1 MGAVHFSIDTGLVR
15 FFQDRLPIAT
25 FVETG
30 TYRGDSLERVRPFFA
45 HLYSVE
51 SSPRF
56 FHEAAA
62 RFAGEPAVDIR
73 QGDSADFLAE
83 LSETLRGMPTL
94 FWLDAH
100 WCQDEGTA
108 GEGSQCPLIREL
120 NAIGALHPESVVL
133 VDDFRFFLSPPN
145 APHDISQW
153 PSLEEVL
160 PALAALSAAHLL
172 MVVNDVGVLYPAAL
186 RNAMRN
192 YARENGV
199 DWLRILHESRE
210 YETILQQAR
219 QKDERLQEKDQAIQ
233 EKEGEIF
240 RLSNALDQSRKEV
253 AGLRRQME
261 TDAARWTGQ
270 LQTLEAV
277 AAERAE
283 ALSRMSESVV
293 ALRAAHEAEMERSEG
308 RFAAQQ
314 ERMAELEA
322 QNAELNR
329 VIAGQ
334 AEVIHQFRNQQLVRR
349 SREWVGR
356 KFRHGRKRL
365 FHHRERFRAFLRPR
379 LGSLEQHP
387 PRPLAVPERYHRIP
401 RRRDWPTISL
411 VTPSY
416 QQADFIRRTLN
427 SVLDQNY
434 PALEYVIQDGGS
446 TDGTVEILRE
456 YDDRLFR
463 WASAPD
469 GGQTN
474 AINQGFVGTSGELM
488 AWLNS
493 DDRLLP
499 GALHYIADYFRRQPE
514 VDAIYGHRVL
524 IDEADREIG
533 RWVLPPHDNKVLTW
547 ADYVPQETLFWRR
560 RLWEKVGSQVDEAFT
575 FAMDWDL
582 LLRFQAAGARIVRV
596 PRFLGAFRVH
606 TRQKTSAD
614 ITQTGWAEM
623 ARLRE
628 RCHGRPVSD
637 REIFLHIR
645 NYLVRHIVL
654 TKLFRAGL
662 LRY

>member
-1 MGAVHFSIDTGLVR
+1 MGAVHFSIDADLVR
-15 FFQDRLPIAT
+15 FFRERLPLAA

-30 TYRGDSLERVRPFFA
+30 TYRGDSLERVRPFFERL
-45 HLYSVE
+45 HSVE

-62 RFAGEPAVDIR
+62 RFAGDPAVDIR
-73 QGDSADFLAE
+73 QGDSAEYLTD
-83 LSETLRGMPTL
+83 LSKSLREIPTL

-108 GEGSQCPLIREL
+108 GEGSQCPLVREL

-153 PSLEEVL
+153 PGLEDVL
-160 PALAALSAAHLL
+160 PALAALSPDHRL

-186 RNAMRN
+186 RDAMRD
-192 YARENGV
+192 YARETGV

-210 YETILQQAR
+210 YEILLQQAR
-219 QKDERLQEKDQAIQ
+219 EKDERLGEKDQAIQ
-233 EKEGEIF
+233 EKEGEIG
-240 RLSNALDQSRKEV
+240 RLAEALTQSRRD
-253 AGLRRQME
+253 AAALRDQMAS
-261 TDAARWTGQ
+261 DAARWKEQ
-270 LQTLEAV
+270 VQILETV

-283 ALSRMSESVV
+283 ALSRMSESV
-293 ALRAAHEAEMERSEG
+293 AELRAAHAAEMERSEA
-308 RFAAQQ
+308 RFAAQ
-314 ERMAELEA
+314 RDRIAELEA
-322 QNAELNR
+322 RNAELNG
-329 VIAGQ
+329 VAAGQ
-334 AEVIHQFRNQQLVRR
+334 AAIIHQLRNRQLASRC
-349 SREWVGR
+349 REWGVR
-356 KFRHGRKRL
+356 KFRRARERL
-365 FHHRERFRAFLRPR
+365 FHQRERFRSFWRPR

-387 PRPLAVPERYHRIP
+387 PRPLALPERYHRIP
-401 RRRDWPTISL
+401 RRADWPTISL

-416 QQADFIRRTLN
+416 QQADFIRRTLD
-427 SVLDQNY
+427 SVLDQKY
-434 PALEYVIQDGGS
+434 PALEYVVQDGGS
-446 TDGTVEILRE
+446 TDGTAEILRE

-463 WASAPD
+463 WASGPD

-474 AINQGFVGTSGELM
+474 AINRGFAGTGGEIM

-493 DDRLLP
+493 DDLLLP
-499 GALHYIADYFRRQPE
+499 GALHHVADYFRRHPG
-514 VDAIYGHRVL
+514 VDAVYGHRVL
-524 IDEADREIG
+524 IDESDREIG
-533 RWVLPPHDNKVLTW
+533 RWVLPPHDEKVLTW

-560 RLWEKVGSQVDEAFT
+560 RLWEKVGSRVDEAFT

-582 LLRFQAAGARIVRV
+582 LLRFQAAEARIVRL

-614 ITQTGWAEM
+614 ITETGWSEM

-628 RCHGRPVSD
+628 RCHGRSVSD
-637 REIFLHIR
+637 REIFFHIR
-645 NYLVRHIVL
+645 NYLVRHVVL

>member
-1 MGAVHFSIDTGLVR
+1 MGAVHFSIDTDLVR
-15 FFQDRLPIAT
+15 FFRDRLPIAT

-30 TYRGDSLERVRPFFA
+30 TYRGDSLERVRPFFEY
-45 HLYSVE
+45 LYSVE

-56 FHEAAA
+56 YHEAAA
-62 RFAGEPAVDIR
+62 RFAADPAVDIR
-73 QGDSADFLAE
+73 QGDSADFLAA
-83 LSETLRGMPTL
+83 LSDRLRGMPTL

-120 NAIGALHPESVVL
+120 KAIGALHPQSVVL

-145 APHDISQW
+145 APHDITQW

-160 PALAALSAAHLL
+160 PALTALSAAHLL

-186 RNAMRN
+186 RDAMRD

-210 YETILQQAR
+210 YDTLLHQAR
-219 QKDERLQEKDQAIQ
+219 EKDQRLGEKDQAIQ
-233 EKEGEIF
+233 EKEGEIR
-240 RLSNALDQSRKEV
+240 RLSEALDQSRQEV

-261 TDAARWTGQ
+261 TDGQRWRGQ
-270 LQTLEAV
+270 VQTLEAV

-283 ALSRMSESVV
+283 ALSRVSESVA
-293 ALRAAHEAEMERSEG
+293 ALRAAHEAEAKRSEA
-308 RFAAQQ
+308 RFAAQK

-322 QNAELNR
+322 RNAELNGL
-329 VIAGQ
+329 VAGQ
-334 AEVIHQFRNQQLVRR
+334 AEIIHQFRNQQLVRR
-349 SREWVGR
+349 SREWAGR
-356 KFRHGRKRL
+356 KFRQGRERL
-365 FHHRERFRAFLRPR
+365 LQHRARFRAFWRPR

-401 RRRDWPTISL
+401 RRRDWPTLSL

-434 PALEYVIQDGGS
+434 PALEYVVQDGGS
-446 TDGTVEILRE
+446 TDGTVEILRQ
-456 YDDRLFR
+456 YDNRLFR
-463 WASAPD
+463 WVSEPD

-474 AINQGFVGTSGELM
+474 AINRGFVGTGGEIM

-493 DDRLLP
+493 DDLLLP
-499 GALHYIADYFRRQPE
+499 GSLHYVADYFRRHPE
-514 VDAIYGHRVL
+514 VDAVYGHRVL
-524 IDEADREIG
+524 IDEGDREIG
-533 RWVLPPHDNKVLTW
+533 RWVLPPHDETVLTW

-560 RLWEKVGSQVDEAFT
+560 RLWEKVGSRVDEAFT

-582 LLRFQAAGARIVRV
+582 LLRFQEAGARIVRV

-614 ITQTGWAEM
+614 ITETGWTEM
-623 ARLRE
+623 GRLRE
-628 RCHGRPVSD
+628 RCHGRPVTD
-637 REIFLHIR
+637 AEIFPHIR
-645 NYLVRHIVL
+645 NYLARHVLL